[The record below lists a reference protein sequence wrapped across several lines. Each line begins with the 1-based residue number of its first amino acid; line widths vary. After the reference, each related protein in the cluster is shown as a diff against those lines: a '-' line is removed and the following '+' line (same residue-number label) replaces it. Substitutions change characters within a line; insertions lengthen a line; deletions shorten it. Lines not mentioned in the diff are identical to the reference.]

1 MKLFL
6 SYPSAQRELADRLA
20 LALEAERHEVFVDRT
35 DLKAGEAFH
44 RTLRE
49 AILGADG
56 MVFLVTPESVAPGSY
71 ALAELDIAQ
80 QRWRRPGGRVLP
92 VMVAPTPIAA
102 LPPYLS
108 AVTVLQPRG
117 DTVAEV
123 VAAVARLAPSSPG
136 WRRVAMI
143 VAAVAIV
150 AGAAGLLV
158 WQDAERRA
166 VKQARLD
173 AARRNAAE
181 ATSASELCDG
191 GGYAVALQQ
200 LNDVARHAPGQPEV
214 IRAREDCAMRWLREM
229 RAIPGKQTFGEQVAE
244 AQPVLVPGLAQ
255 ARGQRAADLRAH
267 IGWGEYLRGRDGTG
281 GVDPVTHWRRALD
294 DDADNVYAHAMWA
307 RQMLDR
313 RDRLDE
319 AKPHFAQA
327 VASGRDRA
335 FVRTLQFG
343 AALGGGDLAPYAVTV
358 ADEMRRNGESIAR
371 AHRDRLWSSA
381 FGPRMLDADARA
393 ALFAALPPPDLFTT
407 FLWLFP
413 AGEVS
418 DERRSLWRFS
428 LASLQANSGDRA
440 AARANFEALVR
451 DLRAAGQSGR
461 LLDEARRGLE
471 RAR

>member
-6 SYPSAQRELADRLA
+6 SYPSAQRELAARHA
-20 LALEAERHEVFVDRT
+20 L
-35 DLKAGEAFH
+35 
-44 RTLRE
+44 
-49 AILGADG
+49 
-56 MVFLVTPESVAPGSY
+56 
-71 ALAELDIAQ
+71 
-80 QRWRRPGGRVLP
+80 
-92 VMVAPTPIAA
+92 
-102 LPPYLS
+102 
-108 AVTVLQPRG
+108 
-117 DTVAEV
+117 
-123 VAAVARLAPSSPG
+123 SSPG
-136 WRRVAMI
+136 WRRVAII

-150 AGAAGLLV
+150 AGAGGLLA
-158 WQDAERRA
+158 WQAERRA
-166 VKQARLD
+166 MEQTQLEAARLD
-173 AARRNAAE
+173 AARRNAD
-181 ATSASELCDG
+181 ATSARELCDAG
-191 GGYAVALQQ
+191 DYTVALQQ
-200 LNDVARHAPGQPEV
+200 LNEVARRAPAQPEV
-214 IRAREDCAMRWLREM
+214 IRSREDCAMRWLREM

-255 ARGQRAADLRAH
+255 GRGQRAADLRAH

-294 DDADNVYAHAMWA
+294 DDAENVYAHAMWA

-327 VASGRDRA
+327 LASGRDRA

-358 ADEMRRNGESIAR
+358 ADEMRRGGESIAR
-371 AHRDRLWSSA
+371 AHRDRLWASA
-381 FGPRMLDADARA
+381 FGSRMLDADARA
-393 ALFAALPPPDLFTT
+393 ALFAALPPPDLLAT

-418 DERRSLWRFS
+418 DDRRSLWRFS
-428 LASLQANSGDRA
+428 HASLQANSGDRA
-440 AARANFEALVR
+440 AARAGFDALVR